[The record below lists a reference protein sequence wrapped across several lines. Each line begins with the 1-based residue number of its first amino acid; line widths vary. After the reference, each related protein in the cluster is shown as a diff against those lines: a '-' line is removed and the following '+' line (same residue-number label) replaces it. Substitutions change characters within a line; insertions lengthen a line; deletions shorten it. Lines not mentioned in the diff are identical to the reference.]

1 MTVDEARAVNVVL
14 DWVFVTNRDNW
25 EPRKLADAFSLLST
39 AAHAKLGN
47 GWSPEKIEEA
57 TRR

>member
-1 MTVDEARAVNVVL
+1 MTAREAAAVNIVL
-14 DWVFVTNRDNW
+14 DFVFTTPKAWD
-25 EPRKLADAFSLLST
+25 PAALAGAFTLLAA

>member
-1 MTVDEARAVNVVL
+1 MTAAEARAVNVVL
-14 DWVFVTNRDNW
+14 DFVFTVPKQWD
-25 EPRKLADAFSLLST
+25 PSALATAFTLLAA